1 MMCVT
6 MSTTPIRLAAV
17 ALVVGLRGAA
27 FDADAAGGIPPA
39 PQNGAATSVVNAL
52 GSRLQVALT
61 AGADFSNITT
71 EVPLVVSG
79 VVHEADIR
87 VDESGTEAAAATA
100 VGIVEATGP
109 PPDSQPEPVVMDVD
123 HPFFFAIRDFNTT
136 AVVFQGR
143 VADPTR

>member
-1 MMCVT
+1 MTLGM
-6 MSTTPIRLAAV
+6 
-17 ALVVGLRGAA
+17 ALA
-27 FDADAAGGIPPA
+27 FDDD
-39 PQNGAATSVVNAL
+39 
-52 GSRLQVALT
+52 R
-61 AGADFSNITT
+61 ADFSNITT

-79 VVHEADIR
+79 VVHEADIS

-100 VGIVEATGP
+100 VGIVEATGL